1 MLGIIRIGQD
11 YPHDGAYFQGIL
23 HQIEE
28 NIWEIVVMTTS
39 LIEVK
44 GILIREEDLLMKRY
58 IPTGIED
65 LQEEED
71 HKMMEDPL
79 MNMEDP
85 LMEEDPLMV
94 EDPQWW
100 RTP

>member
-1 MLGIIRIGQD
+1 MEPMSKEL
-11 YPHDGAYFQGIL
+11 L

-28 NIWEIVVMTTS
+28 NIQEIVVMTTG

-44 GILIREEDLLMKRY
+44 GILIREEDLLMKRD

-79 MNMEDP
+79 MNTEDP
-85 LMEEDPLMV
+85 
-94 EDPQWW
+94 
-100 RTP
+100 

>member
-1 MLGIIRIGQD
+1 MEPIFKEL
-11 YPHDGAYFQGIL
+11 L

-28 NIWEIVVMTTS
+28 NIWEIVVMTTG

-44 GILIREEDLLMKRY
+44 GILIREEDHLMKGD
-58 IPTGIED
+58 IPTEIED

-71 HKMMEDPL
+71 HKMMEDPP
-79 MNMEDP
+79 MDMEDH

-94 EDPQWW
+94 EDPQSWM
-100 RTP
+100 TP